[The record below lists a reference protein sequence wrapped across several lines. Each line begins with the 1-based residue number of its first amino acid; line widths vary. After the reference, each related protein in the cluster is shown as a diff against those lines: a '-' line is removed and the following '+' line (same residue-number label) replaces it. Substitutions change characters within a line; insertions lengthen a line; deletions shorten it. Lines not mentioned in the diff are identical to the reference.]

1 MGPVDAMLL
10 AILTVTIGLV
20 GFGGLGLLYLL
31 LTELRRRNGDA
42 AASGPP
48 PQALTDAMILFQSMR
63 DVLEQ
68 QKKLAHQLNDAVN
81 RKVAAVREAVQVY
94 HAELDKMRALEA
106 ELARKLERTRDA
118 VEAIE
123 QRIEAQGSTGIPSAP
138 AAEPEPATPEER
150 ADAPRLRLHVLEKPA
165 PPPRDEVL
173 DNWVGF
179 DFGGEFPEP
188 EPEPPPPEPVE
199 EAEERETRSA
209 VRSLLDLDG
218 AGPAAAEPGGMPAR
232 GARSNGHNGQTPL
245 QARVYAYADAGMSV
259 HQIASELGMGKGEVR
274 LILNLRQNQT
284 G

>member
-1 MGPVDAMLL
+1 MLL
-10 AILTVTIGLV
+10 AILTGTIGLV

-31 LTELRRRNGDA
+31 LSELRRRNGDA
-42 AASGPP
+42 GPAAPP

-106 ELARKLERTRDA
+106 ELARKLERTREA
-118 VEAIE
+118 IEAIE
-123 QRIEAQGSTGIPSAP
+123 QRIETRASAAPPPAQP
-138 AAEPEPATPEER
+138 AQPEPAKPEEPEEPSSV
-150 ADAPRLRLHVLEKPA
+150 PRLRLHVLEKPA

-179 DFGGEFPEP
+179 DFGGEFPDP
-188 EPEPPPPEPVE
+188 EPEPAPPEPVDKE
-199 EAEERETRSA
+199 EERDTRSA

-218 AGPAAAEPGGMPAR
+218 AEPAAPAPGGATPQN
-232 GARSNGHNGQTPL
+232 ARSNGHNGQTPL

-259 HQIASELGMGKGEVR
+259 QQIASELGMGKGEVR
-274 LILNLRQNQT
+274 LILNLRQHQT